1 MIPMNNSNHRDSDA
15 RDKMLALVRAPRTLN
30 EEIPMSRETKE
41 CGWVQ
46 INNVFVPYVI
56 KMKQRE
62 NESGNLADTLIMKH

>member
-1 MIPMNNSNHRDSDA
+1 MNNSNHRDSDA